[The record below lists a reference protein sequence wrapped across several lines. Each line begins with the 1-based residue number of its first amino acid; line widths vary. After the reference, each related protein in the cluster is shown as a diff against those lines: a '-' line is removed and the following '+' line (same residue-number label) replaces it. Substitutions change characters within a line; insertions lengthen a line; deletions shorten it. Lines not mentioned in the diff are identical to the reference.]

1 MPFNIGSGWP
11 KGVEVGGA
19 ITDLLA
25 NHTLI
30 VGQSRSGKSTA
41 ARRLIEEIVLNT
53 SARVVVIDPN
63 SDFSEIDK
71 TDTTKPDAD
80 DAFQTRWAD
89 KMKRSCIVISEK
101 RHCPPGL
108 SWAQLSRP
116 EKEAVLGL
124 SLGENF
130 AEYYEFRRHLDYERM
145 HNSSAKTFEE
155 FRKSKFFDIARGEGV
170 ERYRAWL
177 EGVTDDALWVE
188 TNIDEIIANESNRLI
203 IVDLAVRSQQVR
215 YMTAARVLEQLWNV
229 GEGKRQA
236 LIDGS
241 GSNWPGTIVV
251 LDEAHLFAP
260 PTTSD
265 PQRRLLA
272 ERIERLADQG
282 KKLNLFL
289 VLITQ
294 QPGKLNPQI
303 LAECNNR
310 IVMRMNEQLSLRTLE
325 EIYGGERGRYDGAL
339 TFPPSQGW
347 ALLEGALLSD
357 SMPPDPRPRG
367 FRFRMGRTCEGG
379 GSPPKSWSE
388 VSK

>member
-71 TDTTKPDAD
+71 TDRTKPDAD
-80 DAFQTRWAD
+80 DAFETCWTD
-89 KMKRSCIVISEK
+89 KMKRSYIVSTK
-101 RHCPPGL
+101 RQNPPGL

-130 AEYYEFRRHLDYERM
+130 AEYCEFRRHLDYERI
-145 HNSSAKTFEE
+145 HNSVSQTFKE
-155 FRKSKFFDIARGEGV
+155 FRKSKFFDFARGEGV
-170 ERYRAWL
+170 ERYRAWI
-177 EGVTDDALWVE
+177 EGVTDDELWVDTE
-188 TNIDEIIANESNRLI
+188 IDEIVAKEFYRLI
-203 IVDLAVRSQQVR
+203 VVDLAVRSKQVR
-215 YMTAARVLEQLWNV
+215 YMTAARVLDQLWEL
-229 GEGKRQA
+229 GETKRQKF
-236 LIDGS
+236 IDGS
-241 GSNWPGTIVV
+241 DIDWPGTVVV

-260 PTTSD
+260 PFTPD
-265 PQRRLLA
+265 PQLRLLV

-289 VLITQ
+289 VLLTQ
-294 QPGKLNPQI
+294 QPAKLNPQI

-339 TFPPSQGW
+339 TFPPSRGW

-357 SMPPDPRPRG
+357 SIPPDPRPRG
-367 FRFRMGRTCEGG
+367 FQFRMGRTREGG

-388 VSK
+388 VSI

>member
-1 MPFNIGSGWP
+1 
-11 KGVEVGGA
+11 V
-19 ITDLLA
+19 L
-25 NHTLI
+25 HTP
-30 VGQSRSGKSTA
+30 
-41 ARRLIEEIVLNT
+41 
-53 SARVVVIDPN
+53 ARVIVIDPN
-63 SDFSEIDK
+63 ADFSEIDK
-71 TDTTKPDAD
+71 IDTTQPEAD
-80 DAFQTRWAD
+80 DVFTKRWTD
-89 KMKRSCIVISEK
+89 EMKRSCMVISKK

-130 AEYYEFRRHLDYERM
+130 AEYCEFRRHLDYERI
-145 HNSSAKTFEE
+145 HRSSAQTFEE
-155 FRKSKFFDIARGEGV
+155 FRQSTFFDIARGEGV

-177 EGVTDDALWVE
+177 EGVTDDALWVD
-188 TNIDEIIANESNRLI
+188 TNIDAIIADESKRLI

-229 GEGKRQA
+229 GEEKRQA
-236 LIDGS
+236 LIDGRDA
-241 GSNWPGTIVV
+241 NWPGTIVV

-289 VLITQ
+289 VLLTQ

-325 EIYGGERGRYDGAL
+325 DIYGGERGRYDGAL

-357 SMPPDPRPRG
+357 STPPDPRPRG
-367 FRFRMGRTCEGG
+367 FKFRKGRTREGG
-379 GSPPKSWSE
+379 GSPPKTWLE
-388 VSK
+388 VAIS